1 MTHVFPL
8 EHIVEKIVLQNRIN
22 YDDAIL
28 SCNLLDLI
36 NVSGE
41 MEVIFY
47 GNEEN
52 VTVTNRDTLKVN
64 FDMHKAQSIK
74 RPKIIQRSLKVRK
87 QRKPQLEP

>member
-52 VTVTNRDTLKVN
+52 STVTNRDTLKVN

-74 RPKIIQRSLKVRK
+74 GPKIIQRSLKVRK

>member
-52 VTVTNRDTLKVN
+52 ATVTNRDTLKVN

-87 QRKPQLEP
+87 QRKPQLET

>member
-64 FDMHKAQSIK
+64 FDMYKAQSIK

>member
-47 GNEEN
+47 GNEG
-52 VTVTNRDTLKVN
+52 
-64 FDMHKAQSIK
+64 
-74 RPKIIQRSLKVRK
+74 
-87 QRKPQLEP
+87 